1 MFRKNKTE
9 NIDTGKINEVAHLS
23 ASVLRIIYLLLIF
36 LVVYI
41 GIKLINETDI
51 LNFLGTI
58 VKILVP
64 LIIGI
69 VVAWLF
75 DPFVNFLEKKKI
87 KRVFGAII
95 TYIILLTV
103 LALLMASLVPLLI
116 EQVTEF
122 ATAAPAIFE
131 AIKGWCLGIFD
142 YLKNIDYINTDT
154 LKAEFFTKFEEFA
167 VSLSN
172 SLPDKILSIVTGL
185 FSGIGTFGL
194 GLVIGFL
201 LMINFRNLSN
211 IFKLLPRKYRKT
223 GEELASEV
231 NTSLRSYVQGALID
245 CGAVFVLT
253 SIGFWLIGLKSPLL
267 FGFFCGLTNI
277 IPYLGPYIG
286 GAPAVIV
293 ALTQSPTIG
302 ILTLIVIVV
311 IQMLEGN
318 FLQPFIMSKTT
329 KLNPIS
335 IMLGLLVF
343 GYFGGIIGMLL
354 STPILAAM
362 KTIFNFFNDKYGL
375 LDYTLD
381 DITIEEVKPEE
392 KKSKIVN
399 IK

>member
-1 MFRKNKTE
+1 MFRKNKPETL
-9 NIDTGKINEVAHLS
+9 DTKKINEVAHLS
-23 ASVLRIIYLLLIF
+23 ASVLRIIYLLLVF

-51 LNFLGTI
+51 LNFIGTI

-95 TYIILLTV
+95 TYVLLLIIL
-103 LALLMASLVPLLI
+103 AFLMASLIPLLV

-122 ATAAPAIFE
+122 ASAAPAIFE

-142 YLKNIDYINTDT
+142 HLKNIEYINTDS
-154 LKAEFFTKFEEFA
+154 LKAEFFAKFEDFA

-172 SLPDKILSIVTGL
+172 SLPDKILGFISGL

-201 LMINFRNLSN
+201 LIINFRNLSN

-223 GEELASEV
+223 SEELASEV

-253 SIGFWLIGLKSPLL
+253 SIGFWIIGLKSPVL

-293 ALTQSPTIG
+293 GLTQSPTIG
-302 ILTLIVIVV
+302 ILSLIVV
-311 IQMLEGN
+311 IVIQTLEGN

-329 KLNPIS
+329 KLNPIL

-362 KTIFNFFNDKYGL
+362 KTVFNFFNKKYGL

-381 DITIEEVKPEE
+381 DITIEEIKPEE
-392 KKSKIVN
+392 KKSKIINV
-399 IK
+399 K

>member
-1 MFRKNKTE
+1 MFKKNKQELDTE
-9 NIDTGKINEVAHLS
+9 KINEVAHLS
-23 ASVLRIIYLLLIF
+23 ASVLRIIYLLLAF

-41 GIKLINETDI
+41 VIKLFKETNI
-51 LNFLGTI
+51 LSFLGTI
-58 VKILVP
+58 IKILLP

-75 DPFVNFLEKKKI
+75 EPFVNFLEKKKI

-95 TYIILLTV
+95 TYIILLIII
-103 LALLMASLVPLLI
+103 ALLMASLVPLLV
-116 EQVTEF
+116 EQVMDF
-122 ATAAPAIFE
+122 AKAAPGIFE

-142 YLKNIDYINTDT
+142 HLRNIDYIDT
-154 LKAEFFTKFEEFA
+154 EALKGEFFAKFEEFA

-172 SLPDKILSIVTGL
+172 SLPNKLLGFISGL

-201 LMINFRNLSN
+201 LIINFKNISN

-223 GEELASEV
+223 GEELAGEV
-231 NTSLRSYVQGALID
+231 NVSLRSYVQGALID

-253 SIGFWLIGLKSPLL
+253 SIGFWIIGLKSPVL

-293 ALTQSPTIG
+293 GLTQSPTIG
-302 ILTLIVIVV
+302 ILTLIVVV
-311 IQMLEGN
+311 AIQTLEGN

-329 KLNPIS
+329 KLNPIA

-343 GYFGGIIGMLL
+343 GYFWGIIGMLL

-362 KTIFNFFNDKYGL
+362 KTIFNFFNNKYGL

-381 DITIEEVKPEE
+381 DLAASDEIKIEE
-392 KKSKIVN
+392 KKK
-399 IK
+399 